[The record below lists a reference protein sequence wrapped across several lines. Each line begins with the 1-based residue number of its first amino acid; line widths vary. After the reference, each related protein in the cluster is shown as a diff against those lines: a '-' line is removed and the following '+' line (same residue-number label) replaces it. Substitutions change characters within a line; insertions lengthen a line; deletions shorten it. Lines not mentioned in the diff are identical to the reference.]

1 MIMEEWSA
9 RWLRM
14 QRIKPRT
21 RESYESLLR
30 LYILPT
36 LGTVKLAE
44 LSAEAIQVAIAAPLA
59 AGHGRTAGQVYT
71 LLVQICRAAVRAGHM
86 ERSPMDA
93 ILRPFHVPTPTAWWA
108 PEDAARFLRLREL
121 ALDPHLVVWALALTC
136 GLRRG
141 ELCGLQWQDIDLGQ
155 CTITVARQRITL
167 ADGRTVAAPPK
178 SRSSA
183 RTLAIPADLSAWL
196 ADHPIRL
203 LTKDYFHRHPVK
215 AFSAARLAYSMLL
228 MPEVVTCL
236 EDKLPELREMTA
248 MRGVQLPDSAQ
259 QKVLVEQEEDAGQLL
274 RMLRRPLARC
284 LRRAAQKIAETGSGN
299 VAGNPAHDSENA

>member
-1 MIMEEWSA
+1 MTMEEWST
-9 RWLRM
+9 RWLAL

-196 ADHPIRL
+196 ADHRPGTGGYVAISATTGRPITPSGLDQAWRRAVRASGMRPITL
-203 LTKDYFHRHPVK
+203 HGCRHTCG
-215 AFSAARLAYSMLL
+215 AAAVRAG
-228 MPEVVTCL
+228 V
-236 EDKLPELREMTA
+236 A
-248 MRGVQLPDSAQ
+248 MRVLQDIMGHSSDAITSQIYAHVDTHAQ
-259 QKVLVEQEEDAGQLL
+259 
-274 RMLRRPLARC
+274 
-284 LRRAAQKIAETGSGN
+284 RAAL
-299 VAGNPAHDSENA
+299 DSITDLML